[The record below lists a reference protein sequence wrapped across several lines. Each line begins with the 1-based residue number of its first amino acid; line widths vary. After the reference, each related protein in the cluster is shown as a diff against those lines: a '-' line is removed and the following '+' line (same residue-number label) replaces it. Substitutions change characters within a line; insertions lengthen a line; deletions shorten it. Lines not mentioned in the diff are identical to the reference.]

1 MHNIS
6 KNIWKISDL
15 YGDIRILTEQH
26 IRKSTKSVQYE
37 LRYVHRNFSL
47 FYEKF
52 EIFRKILNIRNLR
65 KTEKFTEK
73 FEIFGFSSSIQHTPG
88 PLFKLEPSSFWR
100 AEPGAEFENEKN
112 RAEPK
117 IEKFPVLVVIVFK
130 KRFNS

>member
-15 YGDIRILTEQH
+15 YGDIRIFTEQH

-52 EIFRKILNIRNLR
+52 EIFRKILNLLKNS
-65 KTEKFTEK
+65 KFSD
-73 FEIFGFSSSIQHTPG
+73 FPPASNTP
-88 PLFKLEPSSFWR
+88 PAPYS
-100 AEPGAEFENEKN
+100 N
-112 RAEPK
+112 
-117 IEKFPVLVVIVFK
+117 
-130 KRFNS
+130 